1 MSTNTLNLP
10 KYEKVEQP
18 PPPFKVPRKK
28 FFHRFFTP
36 CRTITLFLFVAA
48 VLIFS
53 YFLYFSGQSNGL
65 NNLYIYQVAISE
77 DAFKVSETNNVM
89 INTTNWTSG
98 HAKWGYVSVHPSNYC
113 AKYYHQYD
121 VNYDMPLTCYETSIP
136 YVFDIFHAFPIIRI
150 CLLGEF
156 HKYDSFSKR
165 LSIIFLG
172 AVIVNS
178 IWMGLFVLTVIIRGK
193 FLFIVNVIV
202 SFVSLIFSLMIAVIY
217 NKPGKELIELEKN
230 GCFNPGIVIHEASD
244 AFKALCCTI
253 VVISV
258 LYFIVFIIF
267 IFHEIIKQ
275 KRLNSNSPTA
285 GGLSSNAGDRIN
297 VSVAVTGGLSSNAG
311 GSQGGNA
318 AVTGGLSSNAG
329 GSQGGNAAVTGGL
342 SSNAGGSQ
350 GGNAA
355 VTGGLSSNAGGSQGG
370 NAAVTGGLS
379 SNAGGSQGGNA
390 AVTGGLSSN
399 AGGSQGGNAA
409 VTGGLSS
416 NAGGSQGGNA
426 AVTGGLS
433 SNAGGSQGS
442 NAAGSRRGVS
452 AAVTGG
458 SSSNKGRRQG
468 NADAPSLFSSILN
481 FAVNGIDSGGGHSG
495 GDSGGHSGGHSGGD
509 SGGHS
514 GGGCGG
520 GGC

>member
-65 NNLYIYQVAISE
+65 NNIYIYQVAISE

-89 INTTNWTSG
+89 VNTTNWTSG

-121 VNYDMPLTCYETSIP
+121 VNYDMPLTCYGTSIP
-136 YVFDIFHAFPIIRI
+136 YVFDIFHAFPIVRI

-165 LSIIFLG
+165 LFIIFLG

-217 NKPGKELIELEKN
+217 NKPGKELIKLEKN

-275 KRLNSNSPTA
+275 KRLNSNSPNA

-297 VSVAVTGGLSSNAG
+297 VSATVTGGLSSNASGSQDGDAAVTGGLSSNASGSQDGDAAVTAGLSSNAG

-329 GSQGGNAAVTGGL
+329 SRQGS
-342 SSNAGGSQ
+342 
-350 GGNAA
+350 
-355 VTGGLSSNAGGSQGG
+355 
-370 NAAVTGGLS
+370 
-379 SNAGGSQGGNA
+379 
-390 AVTGGLSSN
+390 
-399 AGGSQGGNAA
+399 
-409 VTGGLSS
+409 
-416 NAGGSQGGNA
+416 NA

-442 NAAGSRRGVS
+442 NAAGSRRGVSAAVTGGLSPKAGGRQGSNAAVTGGLPSNAGSRRGVS

-495 GDSGGHSGGHSGGD
+495 GDSGGD